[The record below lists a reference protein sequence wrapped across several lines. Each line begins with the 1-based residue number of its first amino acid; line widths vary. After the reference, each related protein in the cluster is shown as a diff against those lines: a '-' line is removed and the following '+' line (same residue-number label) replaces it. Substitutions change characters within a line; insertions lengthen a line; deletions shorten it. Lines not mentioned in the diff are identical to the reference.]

1 MGDDDEDTGYG
12 SISSNDTGYN
22 SGNESADLYQDG
34 FYKECQTCGRP
45 NPHWCLTYDCCCKEC
60 SNSKGYDHALE
71 CDQARMLRK
80 LRKPEH
86 RSLMLLKIIRPDKM
100 RFRLCQK
107 ILFRRALEFLFRTWV
122 WTWQQSQRYAEY
134 IRDCQFTEYML
145 EARHIMLLMIQQ
157 SGYRLQELGQD
168 LEFGNCPEVVWE
180 RADNPHRLEIVFRSW
195 VRIWRLGCWK
205 RKFQHTLDWEPVD

>member
-1 MGDDDEDTGYG
+1 
-12 SISSNDTGYN
+12 
-22 SGNESADLYQDG
+22 
-34 FYKECQTCGRP
+34 
-45 NPHWCLTYDCCCKEC
+45 
-60 SNSKGYDHALE
+60 
-71 CDQARMLRK
+71 
-80 LRKPEH
+80 
-86 RSLMLLKIIRPDKM
+86 MLLKIIRPDMM

-107 ILFRRALEFLFRTWV
+107 ILFRLDLEFLFRTWV

-180 RADNPHRLEIVFRSW
+180 RARNPHRPEIVFRSW
-195 VRIWRLGCWK
+195 VRIWRWGCWM
-205 RKFQHTLDWEPVD
+205 RKFQQTLDWEPVD